1 MLCAI
6 LIAMPS
12 SFYQRVIVPHLI
24 HFSMRQERLE
34 PYRRRVVPAAKG
46 RVLEIGVGSGINFRF
61 YPDNTKQ
68 IVGIDPSAKLLAMAE
83 SAATAMKSPV
93 ELIEASAEELPLED
107 RSVDTVVSTWT
118 LCSIPD
124 VPRAL
129 REMRRVLRPDGR
141 LLFVEHGQAPEEN
154 VSRWQRRLTPIWR
167 RLAGG
172 CHLDRPID
180 ALIRGAGFEI
190 DRLETGY
197 MEGPKLLTFLY
208 EGAAHPQ

>member
-1 MLCAI
+1 MNLYER
-6 LIAMPS
+6 L
-12 SFYQRVIVPHLI
+12 VVPQLVRI
-24 HFSMRQERLE
+24 SMRQQRLE
-34 PYRRRVVPAAKG
+34 RYRRRVVPAAKG

-61 YPDNTKQ
+61 YRDDTEQ
-68 IVGIDPSAKLLAMAE
+68 IVGIDPSAALLAMAE
-83 SAATAMKSPV
+83 SAITATTSPV

-107 RSVDTVVSTWT
+107 RSVDAVVSTWT

-124 VPRAL
+124 VRRAL
-129 REMRRVLRPDGR
+129 REMRRVLRPEGR
-141 LLFVEHGQAPEEN
+141 LLFVEHGRAPEKN
-154 VSRWQRRLTPIWR
+154 VSRWQRRITPVWR

-180 ALIRGAGFEI
+180 ALITESGFEI

-208 EGAAHPQ
+208 EGAARPQH